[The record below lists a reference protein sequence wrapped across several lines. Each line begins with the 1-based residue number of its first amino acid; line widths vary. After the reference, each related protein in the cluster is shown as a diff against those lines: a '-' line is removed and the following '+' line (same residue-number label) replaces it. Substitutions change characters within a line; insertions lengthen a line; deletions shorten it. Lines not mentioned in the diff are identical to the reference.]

1 MFDGA
6 DPAIE
11 YIFCPRVEMRKT
23 RHKVNRSNKEVAS
36 RDTAKGRRTGYP

>member
-11 YIFCPRVEMRKT
+11 YIFYPNVEMKKT
-23 RHKVNRSNKEVAS
+23 RHKVNRSNTEVAS
-36 RDTAKGRRTGYP
+36 RGTVEERRTGYP